1 MISLKNFRD
10 IEAMSEAC
18 IISAKALAIAGKY
31 MHAGVSTKEIDDVIA
46 KEIAKCGA
54 KPSFLGYGGFPGNAC
69 ISINNQ
75 VIHGIPSKQVILKD
89 GDIVSVDVG
98 AFYKGFHGDNAF
110 TYAVGEISAETA
122 GLLQVTREC
131 LYKGIEQAKPG
142 NRMGDISSAVETHA
156 RAAGYGVVKE
166 WVGHGVG
173 KKLHEDPEVP
183 NFGTAGRGIR
193 LVKGMTLAIE
203 PMINL
208 VGDGVKTL
216 DDGWTV
222 ETISGS
228 PSAHFEH
235 TIVITDQGAKIL
247 TKI

>member
-10 IEAMSEAC
+10 IEVMSEAC
-18 IISAKALAIAGKY
+18 KISAQALTIAGKY
-31 MHAGVSTKEIDDVIA
+31 MHAGVSTKEIDEAIA
-46 KEIAKCGA
+46 KGIAKYGA

-75 VIHGIPSKQVILKD
+75 VIHGIPSKNVILKD

-98 AFYKGFHGDNAF
+98 AFYRGFHGDNAF
-110 TYAVGEISAETA
+110 TYAVGEISADA
-122 GLLQVTREC
+122 ASLLQVTREC
-131 LYKGIEQAKPG
+131 LYKGIDQANPG
-142 NRMGDISSAVETHA
+142 NRMGDISNAVEKHA
-156 RAAGYGVVKE
+156 RAAGYGVVKV

-183 NFGTAGRGIR
+183 NFGLPGHGVR

-208 VGDGVKTL
+208 IGDDVETL
-216 DDGWTV
+216 ADGWTV
-222 ETISGS
+222 ETVSKS
-228 PSAHFEH
+228 LSAHFEH
-235 TIVITDQGAKIL
+235 TILITDQGAKIL
-247 TKI
+247 TKV